1 MLPSQSHVDED
12 AAHRME
18 QVGPPVVVATHPRS
32 GTHLMIDLLRKQF
45 EACKGWVWPWETLHH
60 LYVNLDRIRPQSS
73 HPLTIEKAASLMQ
86 RPDRPTLKTHSRP
99 GFREYPTASRRFIQ
113 RLVEKGMVIYVV
125 RDGRDVL
132 CSAYLWEQTHSDVQ
146 CPLST
151 FLRRHPEGESN
162 RVQQWADH
170 VRSWTQQE
178 AAHVFRFEDILDD
191 PRHTIRRLGTILD
204 ADPLYETPYLPQR
217 MDSDSRW
224 VDYWRR
230 LTGNH
235 ESTTIVARPNGTV
248 PPNWRE
254 AFTVED
260 RQFFWEEAG
269 SLLQDYGYEPDPSWT
284 EEPSTSDA
292 GR

>member
-1 MLPSQSHVDED
+1 MLDQVWNPIKG
-12 AAHRME
+12 E
-18 QVGPPVVVATHPRS
+18 QVVREIERPIVVATHPRS

-99 GFREYPTASRRFIQ
+99 GFREHPSASRRFIR
-113 RLVEKGMVIYVV
+113 RLVERGTVLYVL

-132 CSAYLWEQTHSDVQ
+132 CSAYLWEKTHSDVQ
-146 CPLST
+146 GTLSA
-151 FLRRHPEGESN
+151 FLRRPEGKPS
-162 RVQQWADH
+162 RVRQWADH
-170 VRSWTQQE
+170 VRAWTEQE

-191 PRHTIRRLGTILD
+191 AWHTIRRLGTILD

-235 ESTTIVARPNGTV
+235 ESTTIVARPNGRS
-248 PPNWRE
+248 PPDWRE
-254 AFTVED
+254 AFTVDD

-269 SLLQDYGYEPDPSWT
+269 SILQEFNYEPDSSWI
-284 EEPSTSDA
+284 EEPSTNDV